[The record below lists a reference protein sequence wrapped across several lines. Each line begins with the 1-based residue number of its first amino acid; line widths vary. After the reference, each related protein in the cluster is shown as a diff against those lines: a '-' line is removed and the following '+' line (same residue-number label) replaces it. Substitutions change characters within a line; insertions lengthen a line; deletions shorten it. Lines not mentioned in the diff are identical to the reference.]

1 MSTTVGVRQQRRS
14 GIALFKWTLLTPLF
28 VLLLFLLPVFLLQL
42 YFSVH
47 AWTVYLT
54 NWWEADFVG
63 FETFRAV
70 LTDPRFFWS
79 FLRSFAFAGLSTLGC
94 FLIGFGLALLM
105 YRPFKGHGF
114 FYACFILPM
123 LTVPI
128 VIAYTFE
135 MLLYQKGPLNG
146 ILSMLLGTD
155 INIMWL
161 TNPTIAAFTVIGL
174 EIWNWTPFAF
184 ILLLAGLAAL
194 PHELV
199 EAAQSLGA
207 SRWRIFWEIQLPL
220 LRPVIFLVLILRF
233 LEAIGEFAKTWALL
247 QGGPGSATET
257 MPLYLYLT
265 TWQFF
270 RVSKGAAMSYTVMVV
285 MVAVVL
291 VAIRVLRREK
301 HALDRMYH
309 RAGEQP

>member
-1 MSTTVGVRQQRRS
+1 MSSHAGVRRKRVAS
-14 GIALFKWTLLTPLF
+14 LALFRGGLLVPF
-28 VLLLFLLPVFLLQL
+28 FAMLLFLLPVFLLQI

-47 AWTVYLT
+47 SWTVYLS
-54 NWWEADFVG
+54 NWWEAEFVG
-63 FETFRAV
+63 FETFWEV
-70 LTDPRFFWS
+70 LSDARFLWS
-79 FLRSFAFAGLSTLGC
+79 FVRSFVFAGGSTLGC
-94 FLIGFGLALLM
+94 FVIGFGLALLM

-114 FYACFILPM
+114 FYTMFILPM

-146 ILSMLLGTD
+146 VLSMLLGTD
-155 INIMWL
+155 VHVMWL
-161 TNPTIAAFTVIGL
+161 TNPTFAVCTTILL

-184 ILLLAGLAAL
+184 ILMLASLAAL

-220 LRPVIFLVLILRF
+220 LRPVILLALVLRF
-233 LEAIGEFAKTWALL
+233 LEAMGEFAKTWGLL

-257 MPLYLYLT
+257 IPIYLYLT
-265 TWQFF
+265 TWTFF
-270 RVSKGAAMSYTVMVV
+270 RISKGAAMSYIVMLL
-285 MVAVVL
+285 MVVL
-291 VAIRVLRREK
+291 VLLALRLLRREK
-301 HALDRMYH
+301 TALDRMYSA
-309 RAGEQP
+309 AGKSA

>member
-1 MSTTVGVRQQRRS
+1 MGS
-14 GIALFKWTLLTPLF
+14 IALFRWSVLVPF
-28 VLLLFLLPVFLLQL
+28 FALLLFLLPVFLLQI

-47 AWTVYLT
+47 SWTVYLT
-54 NWWEADFVG
+54 NWWEAQFVG
-63 FETFRAV
+63 LATFWEV
-70 LTDPRFFWS
+70 LSDARFLWS
-79 FLRSFAFAGLSTLGC
+79 FWRSFVFAAASTLGC
-94 FLIGFGLALLM
+94 FVVGFGLALLM

-114 FYACFILPM
+114 FYTMFILPM

-146 ILSMLLGTD
+146 VLSMLLGTD
-155 INIMWL
+155 VHVMWL
-161 TNPTIAAFTVIGL
+161 THPGIAVCTTILL

-184 ILLLAGLAAL
+184 ILMLASLAAL

-220 LRPVIFLVLILRF
+220 LRPVILLALLLRF
-233 LEAIGEFAKTWALL
+233 LEAMGEFAKTWGLL

-257 MPLYLYLT
+257 IPIYLYLT
-265 TWQFF
+265 TWSFF
-270 RVSKGAAMSYTVMVV
+270 RISKGAAMSYIVMLVMVGL
-285 MVAVVL
+285 VL
-291 VAIRVLRREK
+291 LAIRILRREK
-301 HALDRMYH
+301 MALDRMYSTTG
-309 RAGEQP
+309 RSA

>member
-1 MSTTVGVRQQRRS
+1 MLAPAGIGKTRLS
-14 GIALFKWTLLTPLF
+14 GIALFKWSLLTPF
-28 VLLLFLLPVFLLQL
+28 FGVLLFLVPVFLLQL
-42 YFSVH
+42 YFSFH

-54 NWWEADFVG
+54 SWWEAEFVG
-63 FETFRAV
+63 LETFWEV
-70 LTDPRFFWS
+70 LTDHRFLWAFV
-79 FLRSFAFAGLSTLGC
+79 RSFAFAGLSTLGC
-94 FLIGFGLALLM
+94 FIIGFGLALLM
-105 YRPFKGHGF
+105 YRPFRGHSF
-114 FYACFILPM
+114 FYAAFILPM

-146 ILSMLLGTD
+146 ILSAVLGSD
-155 INIMWL
+155 VNVMWL
-161 TNPTIAAFTVIGL
+161 TNPNVAVFTIIFL

-184 ILLLAGLAAL
+184 ILMLAGLAAL
-194 PHELV
+194 PQELV

-220 LRPVIFLVLILRF
+220 LRPVIVLVLILRF

-270 RVSKGAAMSYTVMVV
+270 RISKGAAMSYTVMVV
-285 MVAVVL
+285 MVVIVL
-291 VAIRVLRREK
+291 LAIRVLRREK

-309 RAGEQP
+309 RAGEPV